1 MTITKE
7 FLEHEIKAAEQVI
20 AKHREAML
28 HAQGCVSIL
37 RQLLNVLDEPE
48 TECQPEIP
56 SDT

>member
-37 RQLLNVLDEPE
+37 RQLLVVVDEPE
-48 TECQPEIP
+48 QEVASE
-56 SDT
+56 